1 MQTLFKTEDSGS
13 GDVPL
18 AEALRPTSF
27 EDYVGQSHLV
37 GEGGPI
43 RRMVESGNLSSM
55 ILWGPPGTGKTT
67 LARIIGKLSGLS
79 FVSLS
84 AAEHSVK
91 DVRQIVSRGKVVLFL
106 DEIHRFSKSQ
116 QDALLK
122 PLEEGR
128 IILIGAT
135 TENPSFTITSPLLS
149 RCLVFKLE
157 PLSPDDLKTI
167 LEKALKHLET
177 ERKLKINLTEDAIQT
192 LISLAD
198 GDARALLNSLET
210 LVKIYGKNGQ
220 EITLSGEEIYKTLST
235 NRRYY
240 GKNVDLKYDLVSAMI
255 KSIRGSDPDAAIYYL
270 AQLIEMGEDPVYIA
284 RRLVIAAAEDIGLAE
299 PQALTVAT
307 AGLTAVSNIGYPEA
321 SIILA
326 EITVYLA
333 LCPKSNSSYRAL
345 KNALKHIREEG
356 AVEPPLHIRNPVS
369 SLMRKM
375 GYGKGYKYPHDFPN
389 HWIEQEYL
397 PEKLKGVKFYFPADN
412 KWEQEITKFWERI
425 KSKGNAGK
433 DGSTENSD

>member
-1 MQTLFKTEDSGS
+1 MMQTLFKTEDYGS
-13 GDVPL
+13 GNVPL

-37 GEGGPI
+37 GEGGPV

-67 LARIIGKLSGLS
+67 LARIVGRLSGLP
-79 FVSLS
+79 FVFLS
-84 AAEHSVK
+84 AAEHSVR

-106 DEIHRFSKSQ
+106 DEIHRFSKAQ

-128 IILIGAT
+128 VILIGAT

-157 PLSPDDLKTI
+157 PLSPDDLKKI

-177 ERKLKINLTEDAIQT
+177 TRKLRINLTDDAIQT

-198 GDARALLNSLET
+198 GDARSLLNSLET
-210 LVKIYGKNGQ
+210 LVKVYGRDSQ
-220 EITLSGEEIYKTLST
+220 EITLSAEEIFKALSKS
-235 NRRYY
+235 RRYY
-240 GKNVDLKYDLVSAMI
+240 GKNLDLKYDLISAMI

-326 EITVYLA
+326 EVTVYLA
-333 LCPKSNSSYRAL
+333 LCPKSNSSYMAL
-345 KNALKHIREEG
+345 KNALSYIRKEG

-369 SLMRKM
+369 SLMKKM

-389 HWIEQEYL
+389 HWVEQEYL
-397 PEKLKGVKFYFPADN
+397 PEKLKDVKFYFPADN
-412 KWEQEITKFWERI
+412 RWEQEIAKFWERI
-425 KSKGNAGK
+425 KSRGNAT